1 MKYLGSEALK
11 ETKSQPWLIYFGSKE
26 RRQPWSR
33 EVMHAEVIHDDTFN
47 MILINF
53 IIVII

>member
-11 ETKSQPWLIYFGSKE
+11 EMKSQPWLIYFGSKE
-26 RRQPWSR
+26 RRRPWSR
-33 EVMHAEVIHDDTFN
+33 EVIHAEVIHDDTFN